1 MEKSGLMPDVYTYG
15 VLIHGLCMKGSYYR
29 ALRLLKEMRK
39 KGMVPNVASYSSTIG
54 VLCNDGKWEEAEMLL
69 KGMMESDLKPSVSL
83 YNIISRAKNDTL
95 VKVST

>member
-1 MEKSGLMPDVYTYG
+1 MSDSNLEPSDVIFNIM
-15 VLIHGLCMKGSYYR
+15 IHGYCKEGSYYR